1 MLSGTGFWK
10 RDLDFQTMNKR
21 TYLGAEE
28 QEKKVQSEVGETLA
42 GNLYNLL
49 DYLSKK
55 NTDNIVKDIVSIFL
69 FSLYLQARFQGSKQ
83 ADIQDSRYI
92 CRLEQ
97 ISL

>member
-1 MLSGTGFWK
+1 MPSGTGSWK

-69 FSLYLQARFQGSKQ
+69 FSRYLRAGYQVSIRE
-83 ADIQDSRYI
+83 DIKDSRCI
-92 CRLEQ
+92 CR
-97 ISL
+97 